1 MTVGGLRCVLM
12 FLQNKVVTLTTKSY
26 KIKKPQ
32 Q

>member
-1 MTVGGLRCVLM
+1 MTVAGLCRAAV

>member
-1 MTVGGLRCVLM
+1 MTGTLFVAGM